1 MCGIAGIIGRLS
13 DSNRGALRRM
23 NDALRHRGPDG
34 EGYWESPPGAAGQ
47 GVMLAHR
54 RLAILDLSN
63 AASQPMCDPVF
74 GHVIVLNGEIYNYV
88 ELRNRLR
95 AAGHRFES
103 SGDTAVML
111 RALCEGGTDA
121 IGQLRGMFAFAYWNS
136 AERSLCLARD
146 PLGIK
151 PLYVARPRSAS
162 GEWSLA
168 FASEVRALLASGL
181 IEKPVLDAG
190 AVASIVWQGFAIAPN
205 TAIDQVESLMPGE
218 WQAFDE
224 HGTEVGRRDYAA
236 ARKAPPP
243 NGLGEPDIEAA
254 LEESVRLHLASDVPL
269 GIFLSGG
276 IDSSAIANLAQR
288 TAGTRV
294 KTFTLAF
301 DEPEYNEGKIARQVA
316 EAIGTEHQEVLLTE
330 QRFIAEL
337 EAALDSLDQPTFD
350 GLNSYYMS
358 HAVREGGFTVAL
370 VGSGGDELFGGYVS
384 FRDLPSVMRWS
395 SLSGWAPAGLKSGL
409 SQLVSGA
416 LHGRSRDFPPQTR
429 WAKVGDFLAEKG
441 DPLTSYQLAYALF
454 RPSTQRQMLRPD
466 LSDAV
471 SDGLSAR
478 MRALLR
484 SEIDGRSPLSGI
496 SVLERRL
503 FLGERLLRDTDAA
516 SMSASIEIRLP
527 LVDEALV
534 NSVDRLDDRTRFQP
548 VGRKSLLRRIG
559 LRGLSP
565 ALFDRPKS
573 GFVLPYNRWLKGRLG
588 RVVDCMMRDSDA
600 ASRVGLNP
608 LEVQRLWEA
617 YLRGS
622 PGLYWSR
629 VWAIYVLMRWCD
641 RHGVHL

>member
-1 MCGIAGIIGRLS
+1 
-13 DSNRGALRRM
+13 
-23 NDALRHRGPDG
+23 
-34 EGYWESPPGAAGQ
+34 
-47 GVMLAHR
+47 
-54 RLAILDLSN
+54 
-63 AASQPMCDPVF
+63 
-74 GHVIVLNGEIYNYV
+74 
-88 ELRNRLR
+88 
-95 AAGHRFES
+95 
-103 SGDTAVML
+103 
-111 RALCEGGTDA
+111 
-121 IGQLRGMFAFAYWNS
+121 
-136 AERSLCLARD
+136 
-146 PLGIK
+146 
-151 PLYVARPRSAS
+151 
-162 GEWSLA
+162 
-168 FASEVRALLASGL
+168 
-181 IEKPVLDAG
+181 
-190 AVASIVWQGFAIAPN
+190 
-205 TAIDQVESLMPGE
+205 
-218 WQAFDE
+218 
-224 HGTEVGRRDYAA
+224 
-236 ARKAPPP
+236 
-243 NGLGEPDIEAA
+243 
-254 LEESVRLHLASDVPL
+254 
-269 GIFLSGG
+269 
-276 IDSSAIANLAQR
+276 
-288 TAGTRV
+288 
-294 KTFTLAF
+294 
-301 DEPEYNEGKIARQVA
+301 
-316 EAIGTEHQEVLLTE
+316 
-330 QRFIAEL
+330 
-337 EAALDSLDQPTFD
+337 
-350 GLNSYYMS
+350 
-358 HAVREGGFTVAL
+358 VREGGFTVAL